1 MDVMKT
7 QINDLHPAYETPNIS
22 IFIFPAIDALRTSD
36 KDTGEEWPEDWGGN
50 K

>member
-22 IFIFPAIDALRTSD
+22 IFIFPAIDAIRTSETD
-36 KDTGEEWPEDWGGN
+36 AGSEWPGGWGGN
-50 K
+50 E